1 MNEYLYFGVRYDPEN
16 LYKRRRETPV
26 GEEPTLSYRGHD
38 YLRREAS
45 REGYASRTRRLDH
58 GPVHG
63 GDIDEDTADG
73 LVAASGRRSSRRSQ
87 G

>member
-16 LYKRRRETPV
+16 LYKRCRETPI

-45 REGYASRTRRLDH
+45 REGYASRPARAHR

-63 GDIDEDTADG
+63 GDADEDTADG
-73 LVAASGRRSSRRSQ
+73 LVAAFDRRPSRRSQ

>member
-1 MNEYLYFGVRYDPEN
+1 MNECLYFGVRYDPKN

-45 REGYASRTRRLDH
+45 REGYASRPPRIDR

-63 GDIDEDTADG
+63 GDADEDTADG
-73 LVAASGRRSSRRSQ
+73 LVAASGRRWSRRSQ

>member
-1 MNEYLYFGVRYDPEN
+1 MNEYLYFGVRYDPKN
-16 LYKRRRETPV
+16 LYKRRRETPI

-38 YLRREAS
+38 YLRRE
-45 REGYASRTRRLDH
+45 GYASRPHRVDR

-63 GDIDEDTADG
+63 SDTDEDTADG
-73 LVAASGRRSSRRSQ
+73 LVAASDGRRPRRPQ